1 MIKKGSYFILF
12 RPSFRFFITIVSVL
26 FPFLSYCQIAVP
38 KWVDDIGGSGQSI
51 PAQVK
56 TDKQNNI
63 YITGIFQGTV
73 DFDPTAG
80 VYNLTSNGGSFDTYV
95 AKYNA
100 AGGLI
105 WAVAIGGSGLDQ
117 VNDLTLDGN
126 GNSTVIGQYD
136 SPVMDAD
143 PGPGVFNL
151 NNNGGN
157 DAFIVRLDSNGKFTW
172 AKSVGGGATDYGDRV
187 STDSN
192 GNVIAV
198 LKYQATVTVGGQTY
212 TSQGTFNGLIIKY
225 DVSGNVLWSINLADT
240 GDCEARAVT
249 IDANNN
255 IIVSGNFSG
264 NDNFNPLGSA
274 YNLNGNGSSMFLV
287 KYTPSGNLIWA
298 TSVAGDAVNSNIYL
312 CVNSNNDIFLDGP
325 FSSSLSFNSG
335 QTNINPTGSQDLFL
349 AKYKNDGTFQ
359 WVKDIGATNASV
371 YNYGIVASQDDNIY
385 ISGFFSG
392 TVDFDPSPTSS
403 AFVSDHGLQDLFFAK
418 YDSDGNYKWAFNVGN
433 QNCNQTLGR
442 NLAVDS
448 NNDVLLVGSFCSTV
462 NFDASKCT
470 TYPLTAQSNIR
481 DSFLAKYI
489 QSAPTVASQIT
500 AFSVPQQ
507 SAPAVIDQTKLQIT
521 VTVPTGTDVSALVPS
536 ITTSSGVTL
545 KPASGATQ
553 NFTGPVSYTLSASCS
568 SLNYTVN
575 VVFASAGLPLSN
587 PMVCATSGNDGTTN
601 INGSINTYFPPQGNV
616 TLPAGANSITLAPVP
631 ATDAYGNSFGTAAI
645 KSGDLLL
652 IIQMQDAAINSS
664 NSTLY
669 GAGNANSG
677 SDALG
682 GTGFIDL
689 GNSGKFEYVT
699 ATDDVPLTGGTL
711 TFKGSGAA
719 NGAVYS
725 YTNAA
730 PTLTMGKRSFQ
741 IIRLPQYSNL
751 KLSSNIS
758 PPPFNGNTGGIIAF
772 NVAGNMDFNGY
783 TVDVSGRGFR
793 GGYSLIKVTQGVN
806 LNNLYVA
813 NSDDNRV
820 SGKGEGVAGTP
831 RYMWDGYN
839 QVDNAI
845 EGLPAGSGGR
855 GAPANAAGGGND
867 VNAGGGGGG
876 NGGGGGVGGWGY
888 EVDPGTFPNGGRPGS
903 VSYTGAVDNT
913 RMIMGGG
920 GGGGH
925 ANDALTGVKGGV
937 GGGIVLIS
945 AASVTGNGT
954 ILANGGDGAPGTYGG
969 HPDGSGGGGAGGT
982 VIVKLTNPD
991 PAATLTIHA
1000 IGGKGGNT
1008 ENDPGGSGVQPHGP
1022 GGGGGGGIILY
1033 AISSGTVV
1041 TDVSGGKSG
1050 KTNSGVGTAHN
1061 AADGSAGAAD
1071 VLTIASLPPYLQG
1084 SGSTCYPVLVTSMN
1098 VTNPGLVK
1106 HPGDTVNFIIKITNT
1121 ASGGNAGGVQ
1131 AYASFATG
1139 FNFSSATARYT
1150 GAASG
1155 PAILNNQGNNN
1166 LPVLGDFNIPA
1177 GDSVIIDLV
1186 VTLACPASGTYNS
1199 NAEAVYLDPTRLSTD
1214 PNRRITAATNAFTG
1228 SNTTYQS
1235 GPAGPVPG
1243 SNYDGN
1249 VATAEDVVV
1258 SGGLSNNTI
1267 ASPAVTSF
1275 CTSGTPGTLIGST
1288 PTGGNGIYNYQWQSS
1303 ADNITFA
1310 DIAAATAKD
1319 YTPPLVTVTTYYRR
1333 SVTSG
1338 SCMVPLI
1345 SNVDTLTVT
1354 PTPATPV
1361 PASPVVNICS
1371 GNTATLSISSPQQG
1385 LTYNWYD
1392 SPAKTNLLF
1401 TGTTYVTA
1409 VLNASATYYVGAVN
1423 GPCSS
1428 PLASVQVN
1436 VNSVP
1441 SGPSV
1446 ANSQVAVCQGSTAT
1460 LSISNPQP
1468 GLTYNWYTTA
1478 SGGSAIFTGSSF
1490 VTPSMTSNTAY
1501 YADAVSSSGC
1511 TSTTRTMVNV
1521 TVNPLPRL
1529 ASQDASIC
1537 PGSSATISATGNNAN
1552 IVVNWYATAADNN
1565 KLFTGNNFVTPNL
1578 SANTTYYAEGIDN
1591 TTGCISATRNA
1602 VDVTMLQ
1609 QLLAPVVTVNTTT
1622 SSSITFQWTAVSGAT
1637 GYQVSI
1643 DNGQTFGAPSS
1654 GSNGLTHIVSGL
1666 QAQQSIT
1673 ILVQAIGNAP
1683 CQLSGS
1689 STAVTA
1695 LAVSQLGN
1703 QIFVANVF
1711 TPNGDGKND
1720 VVYVHSPNIK
1730 SLKFYIYDQWGELL
1744 YTSVSQSDGWD
1755 GTYKGKNEP
1764 VGVYVYYVEAIMVD
1778 GQLVNK
1784 KGTITLLR

>member
-1 MIKKGSYFILF
+1 MIKKSSYSVSSRRL
-12 RPSFRFFITIVSVL
+12 SRFFITIVSAFL
-26 FPFLSYCQIAVP
+26 PFLGYCQIAVP

-100 AGGLI
+100 TGGLI

-117 VNDLTLDGN
+117 VNDLALDRN
-126 GNSTVIGQYD
+126 GNVTVIGQYD
-136 SPVMDAD
+136 SSVMDAD
-143 PGPGVFNL
+143 PGPGAFNL

-212 TSQGTFNGLIIKY
+212 TSQGTFNGLIVKY
-225 DVSGNVLWSINLADT
+225 DASGNVLWIINLADP

-249 IDANNN
+249 VDANDN

-264 NDNFNPLGSA
+264 NDNFNPLGSP
-274 YNLNGNGSSMFLV
+274 YSLNGNGSSMFLA
-287 KYTPSGNLIWA
+287 KYTPAGNLTWA
-298 TSVAGDAVNSNIYL
+298 TSVGGDAVNSNIYL
-312 CVNSNNDIFLDGP
+312 CVNSSNDIFLDGP
-325 FSSSLSFNSG
+325 FSSQLSFNSG
-335 QTNINPTGSQDLFL
+335 KTSVNPTGSQDLFL
-349 AKYKNDGTFQ
+349 AKYKSDGTFQ
-359 WVKDIGATNASV
+359 WVKDVGGTSASV

-392 TVDFDPSPTSS
+392 SVDFDSSPTST
-403 AFVSDHGLQDLFFAK
+403 AFVSDHGYQDLFFAK

-433 QNCNQTLGR
+433 QSCNQTLGR
-442 NLAVDS
+442 NLAVDG

-481 DSFLAKYI
+481 DSFLAKYV
-489 QSAPTVASQIT
+489 QSAPTAASQIT

-521 VTVPTGTDVSALVPS
+521 LTVPTGTNISALVPS

-545 KPASGATQ
+545 KPASGTAQ
-553 NFTGPVSYTLSASCS
+553 NFTSPVSYTLTASCS

-575 VVFASAGLPLSN
+575 VVFTSAVLPPSN
-587 PMVCATSGNDGTTN
+587 PTVCATSGNDGTTN
-601 INGSINTYFPPQGNV
+601 INGSINTYFPAQGNLV
-616 TLPAGANSITLAPVP
+616 LSAGTNSIKLAAVP
-631 ATDAYGNSFGTAAI
+631 PKDAYGNSFGTAAI

-652 IIQMQDAAINSS
+652 IIQMQDAAINFS

-677 SDALG
+677 SDGLG
-682 GTGFIDL
+682 GTGFSNL

-699 ATDDVPLTGGTL
+699 ATDDVPLTGGIL
-711 TFKGSGAA
+711 TFKGSGAS
-719 NGAVYS
+719 NGAVYT

-730 PTLTMGKRSFQ
+730 PTATLGKRSFQ

-758 PPPFNGNTGGIIAF
+758 PPPFNGSAGGIIAF

-806 LNNLYVA
+806 LNDLYVA

-839 QVDNAI
+839 QVDNTV
-845 EGLPAGSGGR
+845 EGLPGGSGGR
-855 GAPANAAGGGND
+855 GAPANAGGGGND

-876 NGGGGGVGGWGY
+876 NGGSGGVGGWGY

-903 VSYTGAVDNT
+903 VTYTGAVDNT
-913 RMIMGGG
+913 RLIMGGG

-945 AASVTGNGT
+945 AGSVTGNGT

-991 PAATLTIHA
+991 PTAMLTIHA
-1000 IGGKGGNT
+1000 TGGKGGNT

-1033 AISSGTVV
+1033 AISSGTVI

-1050 KTNSGVGTAHN
+1050 KTNSGIGTAHN

-1084 SGSTCYPVLVTSMN
+1084 SGSTCYPILVTTMN
-1098 VTNPGLVK
+1098 VTTPGLVK

-1131 AYASFATG
+1131 AYSSFAAG
-1139 FNFSSATARYT
+1139 INFSSATARYT

-1155 PAILNNQGNNN
+1155 PAILTNQGSSNI
-1166 LPVLGDFNIPA
+1166 PVLGDFNIPA

-1186 VTLACPASGTYNS
+1186 ATLVCPASGTYNS

-1249 VATAEDVVV
+1249 ASTAEDVVV
-1258 SGGLSNNTI
+1258 SGGLSNNAIT
-1267 ASPAVTSF
+1267 SPAVTSF
-1275 CTSGTPGTLIGST
+1275 CTSGTPGTIVGSL
-1288 PTGGNGIYNYQWQSS
+1288 PAGGNGIFNYQWQSS
-1303 ADNITFA
+1303 ADNTTFA
-1310 DIAAATAKD
+1310 DVTGATAKD
-1319 YTPPLVTVTTYYRR
+1319 YTPTVVTATTYYRR

-1338 SCMVPLI
+1338 ACTTPLI
-1345 SNVDTLTVT
+1345 SNIVTLTVT
-1354 PTPATPV
+1354 PMPAMPV
-1361 PASPVVNICS
+1361 PVNPIVNICS
-1371 GNTATLSISSPQQG
+1371 GNTASLSVSSPQQG
-1385 LTYNWYD
+1385 ITYNWYD
-1392 SPAKTNLLF
+1392 SPTKTNPLF

-1409 VLNASATYYVGAVN
+1409 QLSASATYYVGAVN
-1423 GPCSS
+1423 GSCGS
-1428 PLASVQVN
+1428 PLAGVQVN

-1441 SGPSV
+1441 SAPAV
-1446 ANSQVAVCQGSTAT
+1446 ANSQVSVCQGSTTT
-1460 LSISNPQP
+1460 LTISNPQP
-1468 GLTYNWYTTA
+1468 GLTYNWYTAA
-1478 SGGSAIFTGSSF
+1478 SGGNAVFTGTSF
-1490 VTPSMTSNTAY
+1490 ITPAMASNASY
-1501 YADAVSSSGC
+1501 YTDAVSSSGC
-1511 TSTTRTMVNV
+1511 TSATRTAV
-1521 TVNPLPRL
+1521 TVVVNPLPQL
-1529 ASQDASIC
+1529 TSQGAGIC
-1537 PGSSATISATGNNAN
+1537 PGSSATISASGNDAN
-1552 IVVNWYATAADNN
+1552 VVINWYATATDNN
-1565 KLFTGNNFVTPNL
+1565 KLFTGNNFTTPNL
-1578 SANTTYYAEGIDN
+1578 SANTTYYAEGVDN
-1591 TTGCISATRNA
+1591 TTGCISSARST
-1602 VDVTMLQ
+1602 VQVTMLQ
-1609 QLLAPVVTVNTTT
+1609 QLPAPVVTVASTT
-1622 SSSITFQWTAVSGAT
+1622 SSSVTFQWTAVSGAT

-1643 DNGQTFGAPSS
+1643 DNGQTFASPSS
-1654 GSNGLTHIVSGL
+1654 GSTGLTHTVAGL
-1666 QAQQSIT
+1666 QAQQSVT
-1673 ILVQAIGNAP
+1673 ILVLAIGSAP

-1695 LAVSQLGN
+1695 LAINQLGN
-1703 QIFVANVF
+1703 EIFVANVF

-1720 VVYVHSPNIK
+1720 VVYVHSPNIR
-1730 SLKFYIYDQWGELL
+1730 SMKFYIYDQWGELL
-1744 YTSVSQSDGWD
+1744 YTSLNQSDGWD
-1755 GTYKGKNEP
+1755 GTYKGKKEP
-1764 VGVYVYYVEAIMVD
+1764 VGVYVYYVEATMID
-1778 GQLVNK
+1778 GQTVNK